1 MAFDTGILQGIF
13 KNPEILKL
21 LQNGSLMNQLGNSPE
36 GKRLLEI
43 MNGGDGTPGNTM
55 EAASKG
61 DLAAMMRVVSA
72 LMSNPEAM
80 ELVNKLGRE
89 LNQNSAG

>member
-1 MAFDTGILQGIF
+1 MAFDTGILQGLL

-21 LQNGSLMNQLGNSPE
+21 LQNGNLMNYLNNSPE
-36 GKRLLEI
+36 GKRLAEI
-43 MNGGDGTPGNTM
+43 MNGGEGAPGNTM

-61 DLAAMMRVVSA
+61 DLSSIMRIASA

-80 ELVNKLGRE
+80 ELINKLGRE
-89 LNQNSAG
+89 MNQNSAG